1 MKLSTPFKSTALMM
15 ALAIGAPA
23 MAADGGVD
31 CNLAITVESDC
42 YALNLGWGMVTAIDG
57 AITPYEFL
65 WSNGATTQYVEGLDN
80 GDHWVM
86 VTDAAGCWQK
96 VDIVIDCDKD
106 EPPVE
111 EPCELRTQ
119 TQGGWGSPANG
130 NNPGA
135 YRNEYFGEA
144 FPNGLVIGC
153 DRTLTLTSAAAVDA
167 FLPSGTTARM
177 LNVGSMVD
185 PGTTYK
191 NVLAGQLV
199 ALMLSVGFD
208 MNDPDFGSGGLL
220 IDAVINTGMFQ
231 GWTVGDL
238 IDEANSFIGGCGS
251 AYTASQLNSALSM
264 VNENFVDG
272 TTNNGNLDCAN
283 GKDKKILIDEKADRV
298 AAYPNPAIGTI
309 NVDLTSMKQGDI
321 TISLIDAMGRTMSTT
336 TKLSV
341 LAGDQRVIGIDVD
354 RINNGSYFL
363 MVSRN
368 GELMKAER
376 IVIAH

>member
-1 MKLSTPFKSTALMM
+1 MKLITPFKSTALMM
-15 ALAIGAPA
+15 ALAGSPA
-23 MAADGGVD
+23 MAVDGGVD
-31 CNLAITVESDC
+31 CNLTITVQSDC
-42 YALNLGWGMVTAIDG
+42 YALDLGWGMVTAIEG
-57 AITPYEFL
+57 AITPYAYL

-86 VTDAAGCWQK
+86 VTDAAGCWHK

-106 EPPVE
+106 KEPPVD

-135 YRNEYFGEA
+135 YRNAHFGEA
-144 FPNGLVIGC
+144 FPSGLVIGC

-208 MNDPDFGSGGLL
+208 MNDPDFGTGGLL
-220 IDAVINTGMFQ
+220 VDAVINNGTFQ
-231 GWTVGDL
+231 GWTVGEL

-272 TTNNGNLDCAN
+272 TTNNGDLDCSN
-283 GKDKKILIDEKADRV
+283 GKDKKILINENTDRV
-298 AAYPNPAIGTI
+298 SSYPNPAIDVIT
-309 NVDLTSMKQGDI
+309 VDLTSMEKGDI
-321 TISLIDAMGRTMSTT
+321 TISLIDALGRTMSPSTRMN
-336 TKLSV
+336 V
-341 LAGDQRVIGIDVD
+341 LAGDQRLVNIEVD
-354 RINNGSYFL
+354 RLTNGSYFL

-368 GELMKAER
+368 GKVMNVQR
-376 IVIAH
+376 VVIAH